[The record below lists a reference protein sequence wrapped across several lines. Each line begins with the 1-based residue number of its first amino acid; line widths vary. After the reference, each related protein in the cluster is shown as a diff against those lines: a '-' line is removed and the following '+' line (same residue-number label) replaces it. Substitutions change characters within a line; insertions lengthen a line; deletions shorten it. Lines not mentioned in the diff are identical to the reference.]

1 MKTVRRLWAMGLLVG
16 TLGWSLAQTPT
27 LILTN
32 GDVNGD
38 STIDDADLLAVLF
51 VMGQSCPSGCPE
63 DLNGDGSVDD
73 ADLLITMFNQGQQGA
88 SASGVFR
95 VSLTVRLGDWS
106 GADQSV
112 KVQVKPVG
120 SENDPNVP
128 IYEYTFSVGGSD
140 TQVELT
146 NLPVGV
152 YTVRAF
158 PADAGRWLRTEQSEP
173 LAVPDGGGIPAV
185 HVPAPAWAQEVIPAD
200 SVPAAG
206 LGGGPSRA
214 HRVNLASGVY
224 EHTPEPDLVVI
235 NPVGPEVRFAR
246 FYSTHLARQGY
257 ASAGL
262 PVGWIHSYDLRL
274 EGDLNRLTSAI
285 SQRSRGNSYST
296 TGGDKLVFRTTCRGA
311 VSWDWGAQSSSGA
324 LGACKAPF
332 PRRFRVGV
340 RVCQWSAVSAHASVR
355 TWQHLYGHQHAATQL
370 GTVFEARV

>member
-106 GADQSV
+106 GADQPV

-158 PADAGRWLRTEQSEP
+158 PADAGRWLRTEGRIITEAP
-173 LAVPDGGGIPAV
+173 WVFAAPTGANKVTVYWDEVPRRD
-185 HVPAPAWAQEVIPAD
+185 
-200 SVPAAG
+200 
-206 LGGGPSRA
+206 
-214 HRVNLASGVY
+214 RV
-224 EHTPEPDLVVI
+224 
-235 NPVGPEVRFAR
+235 
-246 FYSTHLARQGY
+246 
-257 ASAGL
+257 
-262 PVGWIHSYDLRL
+262 
-274 EGDLNRLTSAI
+274 
-285 SQRSRGNSYST
+285 
-296 TGGDKLVFRTTCRGA
+296 
-311 VSWDWGAQSSSGA
+311 SGA
-324 LGACKAPF
+324 LGYGKRGVPECVGRAAC
-332 PRRFRVGV
+332 G
-340 RVCQWSAVSAHASVR
+340 CASV
-355 TWQHLYGHQHAATQL
+355 YGRGIGFGSGVLFCGGGGVQRGLECAF
-370 GTVFEARV
+370 GGG